1 MKCCRGGLRRGRRIR
16 DRGRRVGRDGVASE
30 TRCRRTH
37 SRLRT
42 SSASSHDSSPPRAT
56 VERRVGEWTMRAS
69 TRLASPTPARFA
81 PGEEATRGRATAHE
95 ACTAEAL
102 IVMSGVEARRARAC
116 GEHCRVPFRRCQKS
130 PLAAVA
136 RARSGSRSTSFV
148 SPVRS
153 FADPV
158 NVPNLAEQ
166 SVWKYSKSPLKKA
179 SVSEG
184 GRRPDAW
191 CRSARAHARLD
202 TRTARFSR
210 KVRRSYTRV
219 GFQWT
224 PTPISVAAVDAA
236 RVPPIP
242 ARFASSRRTLSLR
255 VLLSFQADRSIGALL
270 RGWPP
275 GRRPPPSRS
284 TSSDDL
290 PPDARPNRV

>member
-1 MKCCRGGLRRGRRIR
+1 MSRRGTLAEEGKSRIAIAVSDAMTTNAVPLNALQAEDLLGLVPRQLAAAGDGGATRRGMDEASLGLEEPR
-16 DRGRRVGRDGVASE
+16 APGAGALRAGRRGDARTCDRARDVYRRGAHPGVG
-30 TRCRRTH
+30 C
-37 SRLRT
+37 
-42 SSASSHDSSPPRAT
+42 
-56 VERRVGEWTMRAS
+56 
-69 TRLASPTPARFA
+69 
-81 PGEEATRGRATAHE
+81 
-95 ACTAEAL
+95 
-102 IVMSGVEARRARAC
+102 EARRARAC
-116 GEHCRVPFRRCQKS
+116 GEHCRVSFRRCQKS

-210 KVRRSYTRV
+210 NGASRNRAGRFSRDPNPEFGRR
-219 GFQWT
+219 
-224 PTPISVAAVDAA
+224 PIAA
-236 RVPPIP
+236 RVPRPP
-242 ARFASSRRTLSLR
+242 RARASSRRTLSLR
-255 VLLSFQADRSIGALL
+255 VLRNGDRST
-270 RGWPP
+270 PP
-275 GRRPPPSRS
+275 
-284 TSSDDL
+284 
-290 PPDARPNRV
+290 

>member
-1 MKCCRGGLRRGRRIR
+1 MCRRGVFAAGGGSGIA
-16 DRGRRVGRDGVASE
+16 VAASDAMGSLE

-116 GEHCRVPFRRCQKS
+116 GEHCRGPFRDVESRL
-130 PLAAVA
+130 LACSRDHA
-136 RARSGSRSTSFV
+136 RGRVRGWTSIL

-158 NVPNLAEQ
+158 NAPNLAKQ
-166 SVWKYSKSPLKKA
+166 SVWKYAKCTVEKSA
-179 SVSEG
+179 GSES
-184 GRRPDAW
+184 GRRPGAW

-210 KVRRSYTRV
+210 KVRRRTTRV
-219 GFQWT
+219 GFPWT
-224 PTPISVAAVDAA
+224 PTPISVAARSPRAFPHPRA
-236 RVPPIP
+236 R
-242 ARFASSRRTLSLR
+242 ASSRRTLSLR
-255 VLLSFQADRSIGALL
+255 VSLSGGSID
-270 RGWPP
+270 
-275 GRRPPPSRS
+275 RRPPRGCALPADPSKGEIDPVGRS
-284 TSSDDL
+284 PT
-290 PPDARPNRV
+290 

>member
-1 MKCCRGGLRRGRRIR
+1 MLSGGLRRGRRIR

-81 PGEEATRGRATAHE
+81 PGEEATRGRATAHG

-166 SVWKYSKSPLKKA
+166 SVWKYAKSPLKKA

-184 GRRPDAW
+184 GRR
-191 CRSARAHARLD
+191 RRMVQISARTRASRHKNRSVLKKGASQLHAG
-202 TRTARFSR
+202 RFS
-210 KVRRSYTRV
+210 
-219 GFQWT
+219 
-224 PTPISVAAVDAA
+224 VD
-236 RVPPIP
+236 PDPD
-242 ARFASSRRTLSLR
+242 F
-255 VLLSFQADRSIGALL
+255 
-270 RGWPP
+270 
-275 GRRPPPSRS
+275 GRRGRCRARS
-284 TSSDDL
+284 PNPRALRLVAPNPIFEGIASGGSIDRRQTSAVEIDPVGRS
-290 PPDARPNRV
+290 PTSARPDRV

>member
-1 MKCCRGGLRRGRRIR
+1 
-16 DRGRRVGRDGVASE
+16 
-30 TRCRRTH
+30 
-37 SRLRT
+37 
-42 SSASSHDSSPPRAT
+42 
-56 VERRVGEWTMRAS
+56 MRAS

-166 SVWKYSKSPLKKA
+166 SVWKYAKSPLKKA

-184 GRRPDAW
+184 GRRRRMAQI
-191 CRSARAHARLD
+191 SAR
-202 TRTARFSR
+202 TRASRHKNRSVLKKGASQLYAGRFS
-210 KVRRSYTRV
+210 VDPDPDFGRRGRCRARS
-219 GFQWT
+219 
-224 PTPISVAAVDAA
+224 PTPRALRLVA
-236 RVPPIP
+236 PNPI
-242 ARFASSRRTLSLR
+242 FEGIDCINGGSMI
-255 VLLSFQADRSIGALL
+255 D
-270 RGWPP
+270 
-275 GRRPPPSRS
+275 RRPPPRVTSRRRPS
-284 TSSDDL
+284 AVEIDPVGRSPTS
-290 PPDARPNRV
+290 ARPNRV